1 MTPFRSSPV
10 TYAIAK
16 VETAH
21 QSPMVE
27 HHSLSPPPAPNGGTA
42 CLVLMHVSL
51 PLSSSQQIYTPAL
64 CL

>member
-27 HHSLSPPPAPNGGTA
+27 HHSLSPPQPPMEGQP
-42 CLVLMHVSL
+42 VLS
-51 PLSSSQQIYTPAL
+51 
-64 CL
+64 